1 MAFYHVCKL
10 QDIITVIIPH
20 FLKYPLQT
28 QKGADFNMF
37 YQISIILQ
45 SGEDL
50 TLPDFMRIL
59 ALKWHLNK
67 GLPFEWRVIL
77 VYLTL
82 SIHRHANDAL
92 QQMKARA
99 KEGYAVDWQVCQV
112 FPFGRLTIVLNVLP
126 GSRFPLH
133 TGLGN
138 RIPFRKG
145 RSVSV
150 QWPSLSTDI

>member
-1 MAFYHVCKL
+1 MKSLLGVGVFNADSMSIYILCTMTCKL
-10 QDIITVIIPH
+10 ISYDKDELWKFHRSMTRPFFSKDRVSHFEIFDRQAFAVI
-20 FLKYPLQT
+20 L
-28 QKGADFNMF
+28 
-37 YQISIILQ
+37 
-45 SGEDL
+45 
-50 TLPDFMRIL
+50 
-59 ALKWHLNK
+59 
-67 GLPFEWRVIL
+67 IL

-112 FPFGRLTIVLNVLP
+112 FPFGRLTIVLNVPP